1 MFEYGMKTDDPAEQ
15 KKYLKKGADEGYIPA
30 TYHYGTLLV
39 AAIVAVEILAIFQPG
54 YYLPK

>member
-15 KKYLKKGADEGYIPA
+15 KKYLKKAADEGYIPA